1 MEFNNLY
8 QIKKQDLDKS
18 TEVLA
23 DAFMDYSMFKYILG
37 KKHNKDNIKIITNFF
52 IKYAMIYGKAY
63 ASSTD
68 IEGLMLFLDYDN
80 YKFNLFRTLRTGG
93 LSLLKLGREAGNKF
107 SQYEDFCEK
116 IHQKAIQKPHQYLMA
131 IGVDPDKQGE
141 GHGSKMLK
149 SLLEYTDRRKEAC
162 YLETHTSYNVDIY
175 RNYGFEVVSE
185 DTLPNT
191 DIKQWSMLKR

>member
-1 MEFNNLY
+1 
-8 QIKKQDLDKS
+8 
-18 TEVLA
+18 
-23 DAFMDYSMFKYILG
+23 
-37 KKHNKDNIKIITNFF
+37 
-52 IKYAMIYGKAY
+52 
-63 ASSTD
+63 
-68 IEGLMLFLDYDN
+68 
-80 YKFNLFRTLRTGG
+80 
-93 LSLLKLGREAGNKF
+93 
-107 SQYEDFCEK
+107 
-116 IHQKAIQKPHQYLMA
+116 MA